1 MIVVYYINRFIKK
14 IRFKAILFFN
24 NIFKYIVLYGNNVH
38 FGKRLITNGMPNIDV
53 WRYGTFIIGDDLQLN
68 NGERFNMIGRQQKCN
83 FVVMHN
89 AELVIGNGVGMSS
102 TTIVCSTKV
111 IVGDFVKIGGNT
123 VIYDTDFHSLDKDSR
138 KNKVTDIPKKSPIII
153 GNNVFIGAHC
163 TILKGVYIGEN
174 SIIGAGSVITKNIP
188 PNEIWAGNP
197 AKFIKNT

>member
-123 VIYDTDFHSLDKDSR
+123 VIFDTDFHSLDKDSR

-163 TILKGVYIGEN
+163 TIL
-174 SIIGAGSVITKNIP
+174 
-188 PNEIWAGNP
+188 
-197 AKFIKNT
+197 